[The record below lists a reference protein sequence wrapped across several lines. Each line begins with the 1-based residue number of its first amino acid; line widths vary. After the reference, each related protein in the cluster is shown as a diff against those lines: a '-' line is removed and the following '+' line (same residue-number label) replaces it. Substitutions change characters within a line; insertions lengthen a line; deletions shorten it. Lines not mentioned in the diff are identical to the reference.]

1 MCGKSLGA
9 VRLDKSVKNSLVIY
23 TGPNCHLCEQAKA
36 LLYPLLSERGLRL
49 VEVNIQADAE
59 VYKKSMVFVFRLLLS
74 LMARKRAGRLRRR
87 RLGGCWMGL
96 VKSGLI

>member
-1 MCGKSLGA
+1 MCGKLLDA

-49 VEVNIQADAE
+49 VEVNIQADAGLQE
-59 VYKKSMVFVFRLLLS
+59 KYGIRIPVVALANGEEKGWPFTAAQIGRLLE
-74 LMARKRAGRLRRR
+74 
-87 RLGGCWMGL
+87 
-96 VKSGLI
+96 V